1 LDFDLPQIQMLLPGS
16 IPVDF
21 NASGFTE
28 NASNAARG
36 GLGDL
41 NENALVFVANHVSS
55 PVIVNGYFAVVALAR
70 CL

>member
-1 LDFDLPQIQMLLPGS
+1 MRLHLVFDLPQIQMRLPG
-16 IPVDF
+16 F
-21 NASGFTE
+21 AE
-28 NASNAARG
+28 NGSNAARG

-55 PVIVNGYFAVVALAR
+55 LVIVNGCFAVVALAR

>member
-1 LDFDLPQIQMLLPGS
+1 MLLPGS
-16 IPVDF
+16 ILLDF
-21 NASGFTE
+21 NGSGFAE
-28 NASNAARG
+28 NGSNAARG

-55 PVIVNGYFAVVALAR
+55 LVVVNGYFAVVTLAR